1 MNLKN
6 IGVYA
11 LVVILSAACYTQKPH
26 IQVDNTSILYDYNK
40 KVSVKDASFIHKRS
54 FIGKI
59 VNVGVIGTGAYLG
72 YAMAPFK
79 QQVQFEKK
87 PIDALNITS
96 GALAGAGLILL
107 TDLIMGNNTEK
118 NITEKQIQSWISK
131 ANKDYYYLNGNA
143 SNFTM
148 IDSKI
153 QSTYEVRNLQDV
165 KDFSTVFPNSPYTD
179 EVIKK
184 SLSVLSREEWP
195 TLIALFPTKEQIL
208 QVKKQYIEGSPTY
221 DELIAALDRYPIEM
235 NEVDRE
241 KLYLSHIANAN
252 DLMKFRKMFPNTPY
266 VQQALVYAFTSD
278 NYDLIET
285 FEVLRPIYKESI
297 YLSSSD
303 FEKIKY
309 LPTVSKQRYLQAL
322 YLEGKVKEIRAFT
335 DFYRKY
341 DWFIYRNKE
350 KDILSNYWRLMD
362 SKYDNGEQVIANY
375 KKIEGNTELKKMNI
389 SRELVAEVLDSL
401 LTDIAKTSINI
412 RDFEIVSAPNR
423 DFERLKNKNDL
434 AYQKLREVE
443 QRQEQIYLL
452 KGVIENYSKYNVPI
466 CIKGEI
472 SLTKEIS
479 FDSNYEDTKKSWTK
493 KQDIGVF
500 SDNYYGISLA
510 HKSDIF
516 AIEFVYQKEK
526 VRTGKASIGYTTGLF
541 KNEVVLGW
549 ELSECKAHSPKVTL
563 QYEKEKVSQFLL
575 DRQEQSLSF
584 AREGVPNRELY
595 DIKKDKLVSYNE
607 IVEIQNE
614 RIRRDNELARKMS
627 ENMSSFFSGLMKS
640 VTSDTK
646 TMPNTNAS
654 SPKEDDQDINVRD
667 IVIPAIKEE
676 EFLKKLEGGLF
687 GKTELTYKIKF
698 SDGITITLLEV
709 DGGTYGYMEGLFA
722 PSSHYGFKNRGA
734 AISTAYVHEKYGAF
748 KANEYKN
755 YNKY

>member
-1 MNLKN
+1 
-6 IGVYA
+6 
-11 LVVILSAACYTQKPH
+11 
-26 IQVDNTSILYDYNK
+26 
-40 KVSVKDASFIHKRS
+40 
-54 FIGKI
+54 
-59 VNVGVIGTGAYLG
+59 
-72 YAMAPFK
+72 
-79 QQVQFEKK
+79 
-87 PIDALNITS
+87 
-96 GALAGAGLILL
+96 
-107 TDLIMGNNTEK
+107 
-118 NITEKQIQSWISK
+118 
-131 ANKDYYYLNGNA
+131 
-143 SNFTM
+143 
-148 IDSKI
+148 
-153 QSTYEVRNLQDV
+153 
-165 KDFSTVFPNSPYTD
+165 
-179 EVIKK
+179 
-184 SLSVLSREEWP
+184 
-195 TLIALFPTKEQIL
+195 
-208 QVKKQYIEGSPTY
+208 
-221 DELIAALDRYPIEM
+221 
-235 NEVDRE
+235 
-241 KLYLSHIANAN
+241 
-252 DLMKFRKMFPNTPY
+252 
-266 VQQALVYAFTSD
+266 
-278 NYDLIET
+278 
-285 FEVLRPIYKESI
+285 
-297 YLSSSD
+297 
-303 FEKIKY
+303 
-309 LPTVSKQRYLQAL
+309 
-322 YLEGKVKEIRAFT
+322 
-335 DFYRKY
+335 
-341 DWFIYRNKE
+341 
-350 KDILSNYWRLMD
+350 MD

>member
-221 DELIAALDRYPIEM
+221 DELIAAFDRYPIEM
-235 NEVDRE
+235 NEVDKE
-241 KLYLSHIANAN
+241 KLYLRHIANAN
-252 DLMKFRKMFPNTPY
+252 DLIKFRKRFPNTPY
-266 VQQALVYAFTSD
+266 LQQALIYAFTSYD
-278 NYDLIET
+278 HDLIET
-285 FEVLRPIYKESI
+285 FEALRPIYKESI

-627 ENMSSFFSGLMKS
+627 ENMSSFFSGLMKAA
-640 VTSDTK
+640 TSDTK

-667 IVIPAIKEE
+667 IVIPAV
-676 EFLKKLEGGLF
+676 KKDEYNGESMRVF
-687 GKTELTYKIKF
+687 GPTDKIYKITF
-698 SDGITITLLEV
+698 SDNEV
-709 DGGTYGYMEGLFA
+709 VIILQNEKEG
-722 PSSHYGFKNRGA
+722 YGFLSDMLDTNWRGFNSRDA
-734 AISTAYVHEKYGAF
+734 AIETAYVYEKYGKD
-748 KANEYKN
+748 KAYEYREYKR
-755 YNKY
+755 Y